1 VSFFAELK
9 RRNVFR
15 VAAAYA
21 VVGWLVAQISDV
33 TLDTFE
39 SPAWVAKT
47 ILLLL
52 AIGFPV
58 AIVFAWAFELTPEG
72 MKREKDIDR
81 SASITR
87 ETGRKLDRVIIAV
100 LTIAVGFLLVDK
112 FVLPERPQP
121 SAATSPGSIVE
132 KSVAVLP
139 FIAMS
144 DGPDDA
150 YFADGLTEE
159 ILNSLAQVP
168 ELLVT
173 ARTSAFTFKG
183 QDMPLPE
190 IALKLGVAHVVE
202 GSVRRAGDRLRVTA
216 QLIRASDGFHLWSQ
230 TYERSTADSFGVQD
244 EIAGKVATAL
254 GVVLDEQQVKSMR
267 SVGLRNPEAFVL
279 YQQALELLGKAHDQ
293 GVSDW
298 RVMFRNANAILEQ
311 VLALEPNFS
320 RAHFNHADYYLHIVV
335 DGDENGPLTDAEVNE
350 ALSRAA
356 LDFQNAIKNASSDT
370 ERLSAT
376 LEYAL
381 ISEQFSRLP
390 GLIEAVAQA
399 PGCIDMGW
407 WSVVM
412 PLLPSPNSALA
423 LAKREQQC
431 DPLWFSG
438 WRDGAELLSVTGDFQ
453 GAIETAQQGLE
464 KVQQRLIAI
473 WLVQAHIGAG
483 EYDKALAVSERLF
496 DTNSQREAFRLDVA
510 MAKGDAEFVDSMRE
524 AVVLRNDESGE
535 LSRVRSVVL
544 FARSGQRDR
553 VNEFAASI
561 DSEPLGYLLLIEA
574 ASNCLCGAPWD
585 IEATPNLSS
594 VVAEAGL
601 VWPPPAPI
609 DWPLKTW

>member
-1 VSFFAELK
+1 MSFLAELK

-15 VAAAYA
+15 VAAVYA
-21 VVGWLVAQISDV
+21 VVGWLLAQISDV
-33 TLDTFE
+33 ALDAFE
-39 SPAWVAKT
+39 SPTWVAKT

-52 AIGFPV
+52 VIGFPL

-72 MKREKDIDR
+72 VKREKDIDR

-87 ETGRKLDRVIIAV
+87 ETGRRLDRVIIAV
-100 LTIAVGFLLVDK
+100 LAIAVGFLLVDK
-112 FVLPERPQP
+112 FVLSEKPVPVT
-121 SAATSPGSIVE
+121 ATSSGSGVE

-139 FIAMS
+139 FVAMS
-144 DGPDDA
+144 DGPNDV

-173 ARTSAFTFKG
+173 ARTSAFAFKG

-216 QLIRASDGFHLWSQ
+216 QLIRATDGFHLWSQ

-254 GVVLDEQQVKSMR
+254 GVVLDELQVESMR
-267 SVGLRNPEAFVL
+267 SVGLHNPEAFVL
-279 YQQALELLGKAHDQ
+279 YQQAVELIDKAHDQ
-293 GVSDW
+293 GVPDY
-298 RVMFRNANAILEQ
+298 RAMFRNANAILEQ
-311 VLALEPNFS
+311 VLALEPEFS
-320 RAHFNHADYYLHIVV
+320 RAHFDHADYYLHIVI
-335 DGDENGPLTDAEVNE
+335 DGDENGPLAESEVNE
-350 ALSRAA
+350 ALSRGAF
-356 LDFQNAIKNASSDT
+356 DFQNAIKNASTDA
-370 ERLSAT
+370 ERLNAT
-376 LEYAL
+376 LEHAL
-381 ISEQFSRLP
+381 ISRQFSRLP
-390 GLIEAVAQA
+390 GLIEAVARS

-407 WSVVM
+407 WSVVL
-412 PLLPSPNSALA
+412 PLLPLPNASLD
-423 LAKREQQC
+423 LAKRKQQC
-431 DPLWFSG
+431 DPLQFSG
-438 WRDGAELLSVTGDFQ
+438 WRDGAELLAVKGDFQ
-453 GAIETAQQGLE
+453 GAIATAQQGLE
-464 KVQQRLIAI
+464 KVQNRLIAT

-483 EYDKALAVSERLF
+483 EYDKALAVSERFF

-510 MAKGDAEFVDSMRE
+510 MAQVDAGFVDSMRD
-524 AVVLRNDESGE
+524 AVVLRDEESGE
-535 LSRVRSVVL
+535 LSRVRSVVF

-561 DSEPLGYLLLIEA
+561 DSEPLGFLILLEA

-585 IEATPNLSS
+585 IEATPKLNSI
-594 VVAEAGL
+594 VDEAGL
-601 VWPPPAPI
+601 LWPPPAPI